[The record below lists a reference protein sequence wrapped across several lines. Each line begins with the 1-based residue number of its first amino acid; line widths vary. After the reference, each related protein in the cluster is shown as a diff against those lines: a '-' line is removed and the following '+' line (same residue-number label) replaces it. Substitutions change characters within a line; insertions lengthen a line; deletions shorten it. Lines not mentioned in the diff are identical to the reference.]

1 MYLKCLSPRKTAQ
14 TWRATSVWLIG
25 PDTFIIQTIFQVID
39 ECLPVIEEFG
49 LELPLEMA
57 CENFPK
63 RYEHP
68 CVPIQPKSEPLP
80 SGTLRWIKTESYE
93 EDIPEKSQI
102 SEFQCP
108 DGQLTNSDVTFPF
121 AGIENCAQSCD
132 PIHLGKTETAI
143 FRLILAVFSVF
154 SVMVSA
160 FSILIFLRDRK
171 RYAFFGWTEV
181 LMFISYCKSV

>member
-1 MYLKCLSPRKTAQ
+1 MFITRENCSDLTGHFCVTD
-14 TWRATSVWLIG
+14 RAC
-25 PDTFIIQTIFQVID
+25 DTFIIQTIFQVID

-57 CENFPK
+57 CENFPR

-108 DGQLTNSDVTFPF
+108 EGQLTNSDVMFPF

-171 RYAFFGWTEV
+171 RYAFLSWTEV